1 MADVGEMFR
10 MFYKKYDRNA
20 VAKEYNTLDVS
31 FCIFNTYKPI
41 SFDVEARMKNDC
53 FAIRISSDD
62 VLPPGLMT
70 VIGFYF
76 ENYSYDRNCV
86 WTKNEKRIKQFFAS
100 GVDELRSYGGKIS
113 LNILNDGIQKIVR
126 MMTGCSAYIN
136 SVLYLR
142 LCENFNLL
150 EEKNWIEY
158 YKKCEAD
165 IDAEKENAHIAK
177 VTKMELSPDWSNP
190 FSDDARAVGI
200 FAQNAVDGLA
210 LSLNN
215 LGAVDIEYISQI
227 TGLSVKNVIAELSG
241 SVYQNP
247 DKWHECF
254 YKGWE
259 TSEEYLSG
267 KVFEKLKSA
276 KKANKKYKGY
286 FRDNV
291 AALEKVLP
299 NKISAEDIYVTPG
312 SPWVPED
319 IIDDFINYLLGDCDT
334 SNRKTQFHTEHDS
347 SICLWKIPCKT
358 RYKGQVKSNN
368 TYGTK
373 RIEALQIIEKTLN
386 MRPIIVTDEVAS
398 YTAKS
403 GKKRV
408 INKQETILAAEKQ
421 QIIIK
426 EFQKWIWQDKSRR
439 ERLENIYYETYASSI
454 ARRYDGGFLSFPK
467 MSEKENLFDYQKN
480 AVARIMFSS
489 NTLLAHEVGS
499 GKTFVM
505 IAAGMK
511 MRQIGI
517 SKKNMYVVPNS
528 IVRQWKSLFERLYP
542 KANILCIEPSCFTPN
557 KREKAI
563 LDIKNGDYD
572 GIVIAYSCFGEI
584 PVAANVTDD
593 RFDMVCFEDLG
604 INTLFVDEAHNYK
617 NLTIKTKISNVLGIS
632 AGGSAKCSDMYEKIR
647 IVQTQNNGK
656 GIVFATGTPITNS
669 LTDAY
674 VMQKYLQFEEM
685 SLINLQSFDAW
696 IGMFAEKVTEAE
708 IGVDTSKFRMTTR
721 FSKFHNLPELGIL
734 LASVTDFHS
743 VDKENGIPNLAEY
756 SDDIIP
762 RTDELKL
769 YLESVSKR
777 ADIIHAHMIDP
788 KIDNMLKV
796 TTDGRKAAL
805 DMRLIDSN
813 VDSTYKSKAA
823 HCAENVMNIYKR
835 TAPKKSTQI
844 IFCDTSTP
852 KPGFNLYDE
861 MKRLLVGMGA
871 VENEIA
877 FIHDAKNEKAR
888 EEIFSAM
895 QAGKI
900 RILIGSTFKLGIGV
914 NVQNKLVALHHLDVP
929 WRPADMV
936 QREGRILRQGNE
948 NKDVEIYRYI
958 TEGSFDAYSWQL
970 LESKQKVISSILSGN
985 ADRRS
990 CGEIDD
996 YVLNYAEVKAIA
1008 IGSPLLKE
1016 RVKCA
1021 NELTRYETLRRKM
1034 AETRVS
1040 LEVEMLELPN
1050 KINHQTELIEKAKAD
1065 KEFVESN
1072 SFLYQKAERKEL
1084 RERLYK
1090 LLIKNELC
1098 NKETKAI
1105 SYRGFDVI
1113 LPSGMVKHKP
1123 FVYIENNGRYRIEL
1137 GLAKN
1142 GILTRIDNYID
1153 NFEQHLETFE
1163 NNLKNLQKR
1172 RQDIAEELS
1181 KHKNYSDKI
1190 QILKDR
1196 IREIDRELGVRNEQ
1210 Y

>member
-1 MADVGEMFR
+1 MADVSEMFR
-10 MFYKKYDRNA
+10 RFYKKYDRND
-20 VAKEYNTLDVS
+20 VVKEYNTADLS
-31 FCIFNTYKPI
+31 FNIFNTYKPI

-53 FAIRISSDD
+53 FAIQISSDH

-86 WTKNEKRIKQFFAS
+86 WTKNEKRIKQFFVS
-100 GVDELRSYGGKIS
+100 GIDEFRSYGGKIT
-113 LNILNDGIQKIVR
+113 LNILNDSIPQIVHI
-126 MMTGCSAYIN
+126 MTGESKYIN
-136 SVLYLR
+136 NVLYLR
-142 LCENFNLL
+142 LCKKFNLL
-150 EEKNWIEY
+150 EEKNWIEF

-165 IDAEKENAHIAK
+165 IDAEKENARIAE
-177 VTKMELSPDWSNP
+177 VMRMELPPCWGNSFLN
-190 FSDDARAVGI
+190 DARAGGV
-200 FAQNAVDGLA
+200 FAQNAADGIA

-215 LGAVDIEYISQI
+215 LGEVDIEYISQI
-227 TGLSVKNVIAELSG
+227 TGLSIKDVIAELSG

-247 DKWHECF
+247 DKWDECF

-259 TSEEYLSG
+259 ISEEYLSG

-276 KKANKKYKGY
+276 KKANEKYKGY
-286 FRDNV
+286 FKDNV

-299 NKISAEDIYVTPG
+299 QKVSAEDIYVTPG

-319 IIDDFINYLLGDCDT
+319 IIDDFIQYLLGDCDT

-347 SICLWKIPCKT
+347 SISLWKIPHKT
-358 RYKGQVKSNN
+358 RYKGQIKSNN

-398 YTAKS
+398 RTAKS

-454 ARRYDGGFLSFPK
+454 ARRYDGSFLSFPE
-467 MSEKENLFDYQKN
+467 MSETENLFDYQKN

-528 IVRQWKSLFERLYP
+528 IIGQWRSLFERLYP
-542 KANILCIEPSCFTPN
+542 KANILCIEPSSFTSN

-563 LDIKNGDYD
+563 CDIKNGDYD
-572 GIVIAYSCFGEI
+572 GIIIAYSCFGEI
-584 PVAANVTDD
+584 PVSDD
-593 RFDMVCFEDLG
+593 LCNTVCFEDLD

-632 AGGSAKCSDMYEKIR
+632 ATGSAKCSDMYEKIR
-647 IVQTQNNGK
+647 IVQTQNNGR
-656 GIVFATGTPITNS
+656 GVVFATGTPITNS

-685 SLINLQSFDAW
+685 SLINLKSFDAW

-734 LASVTDFHS
+734 LAAVTDFHS

-769 YLESVSKR
+769 YLEDISQR

-788 KIDNMLKV
+788 KIDNMLKL

-805 DMRLIDSN
+805 DMRL
-813 VDSTYKSKAA
+813 VDSEADFNYKSKAA

-835 TAPKKSTQI
+835 TTTQKSTQI

-852 KPGFNLYDE
+852 KLEFNLYDE
-861 MKRLLVGMGA
+861 IKRLLVNMGA
-871 VENEIA
+871 AENEIA

-895 QAGKI
+895 QTGKI

-996 YVLNYAEVKAIA
+996 SVLNYAEVKAIA
-1008 IGSPLLKE
+1008 IGNPLLKE

-1021 NELTRYETLRRKM
+1021 NELSRYSTLQQK
-1034 AETRVS
+1034 A
-1040 LEVEMLELPN
+1040 VEMRTLLETEIFKMPN
-1050 KINHQTELIEKAKAD
+1050 KISHQTELIKKAKAD
-1065 KEFVESN
+1065 KEFAENN
-1072 SFLYQKAERKEL
+1072 SFLYPKAERKEL
-1084 RERLYK
+1084 REKLYG
-1090 LLIKNELC
+1090 LLIKHELC

-1196 IREIDRELGVRNEQ
+1196 IREIDKELGVRNEQ

>member
-10 MFYKKYDRNA
+10 KFYKKYDRDA
-20 VAKEYNTLDVS
+20 VAKEYNTVDLS
-31 FCIFNTYKPI
+31 FCMLNTYKPI
-41 SFDVEARMKNDC
+41 SFDAEARMKNDC
-53 FAIRISSDD
+53 FAIQISSND
-62 VLPPGLMT
+62 VLPPKLMT

-76 ENYSYDRNCV
+76 ENHSYDRNCV
-86 WTKNEKRIKQFFAS
+86 WTKNEKHIKQFFVS
-100 GVDELRSYGGKIS
+100 GVDELRSYGGKIT

-126 MMTGCSAYIN
+126 IMTGCSAYIN

-150 EEKNWIEY
+150 EEKNWIEL
-158 YKKCEAD
+158 YKKCKAD
-165 IDAEKENAHIAK
+165 IDAEKEDARIAE
-177 VTKMELSPDWSNP
+177 VMRMELPPGWSNS
-190 FSDDARAVGI
+190 FSNDARAVGI
-200 FAQNAVDGLA
+200 FARNAADGLA

-215 LGAVDIEYISQI
+215 LGKVDIEYISQI
-227 TGLSVKNVIAELSG
+227 TGLSIKDVIAELSG

-276 KKANKKYKGY
+276 KKANEKYKEY
-286 FRDNV
+286 FKDNV

-299 NKISAEDIYVTPG
+299 QKISAEDIYVTPG

-319 IIDDFINYLLGDCDT
+319 IIDDFIKYLLGDCDT
-334 SNRKTQFHTEHDS
+334 SNGKTQFRTEHDS
-347 SICLWKIPCKT
+347 SISLWKIPQKT
-358 RYKGQVKSNN
+358 RYKGQIKSNN

-398 YTAKS
+398 DTAES

-454 ARRYDGGFLSFPK
+454 ARRYDGRFLSFPN

-528 IVRQWKSLFERLYP
+528 IIGQWRSLFERLYP
-542 KANILCIEPSCFTPN
+542 TANILCIEPSSFTPN
-557 KREKAI
+557 KREAAVC
-563 LDIKNGDYD
+563 DIKNGDYD
-572 GIVIAYSCFGEI
+572 GIIIAYSCFGEI
-584 PVAANVTDD
+584 PVSDGLCDT
-593 RFDMVCFEDLG
+593 VCFEDLG

-617 NLTIKTKISNVLGIS
+617 NLMIKTKISNVLGIS

-647 IVQTQNNGK
+647 IVQTQNNGR

-721 FSKFHNLPELGIL
+721 FSRFHNLPELGIL

-743 VDKENGIPNLAEY
+743 VDKENGIPNFAEY

-769 YLESVSKR
+769 YLEAVSKR

-805 DMRLIDSN
+805 DMRLVDSN
-813 VDSTYKSKAA
+813 ADFTYKSKAA

-835 TAPKKSTQI
+835 TAPQKSTQI

-852 KPGFNLYDE
+852 KLEFNLYDE
-861 MKRLLVGMGA
+861 IKRLLVNMGA
-871 VENEIA
+871 AENEIA

-895 QAGKI
+895 QTGKI
-900 RILIGSTFKLGIGV
+900 RILIGSTFKLGLGV
-914 NVQNKLVALHHLDVP
+914 NVQNKLIALHHLDVP

-970 LESKQKVISSILSGN
+970 LESKQKVISGIFSGN
-985 ADRRS
+985 ADRIS
-990 CGEIDD
+990 CGEIDNS
-996 YVLNYAEVKAIA
+996 VLNYAEVKAIA
-1008 IGSPLLKE
+1008 IGNPLLKE

-1021 NELTRYETLRRKM
+1021 NELSKYSTLRQKTDEMRALLETEILKM
-1034 AETRVS
+1034 
-1040 LEVEMLELPN
+1040 PN
-1050 KINHQTELIEKAKAD
+1050 KISYQTELIKKAKTD
-1065 KEFVESN
+1065 KEFAESN
-1072 SFLYQKAERKEL
+1072 NFIYQKAERKEL
-1084 RERLYK
+1084 REKLYR

-1137 GLAKN
+1137 GHAKN

-1153 NFEQHLETFE
+1153 NFEKYLEIFE
-1163 NNLKNLQKR
+1163 NNLENLQKR

-1181 KHKNYSDKI
+1181 KGKNYSDKI

-1196 IREIDRELGVRNEQ
+1196 IREIDKKLGVRNEQ